1 MILKYISGYQ
11 ALNIPDEKGLIADW
25 HSCKFDPYNIK
36 LTKNNKILQNLGIKK
51 RLIKSINKYHYVA
64 SFARAIADMIY
75 FNDNIDEL
83 YDCRNDYL
91 SVEDENE
98 LWEYLQI
105 LREHKDIECFL
116 KYEFT
121 KRYFEDKNERI
132 PKRKS

>member
-25 HSCKFDPYNIK
+25 HSYKFDPYNIK
-36 LTKNNKILQNLGIKK
+36 FTKNNKILQNLGIKK
-51 RLIKSINKYHYVA
+51 RLIKPINKYHYVA

-75 FNDNIDEL
+75 LNDNINEF

-105 LREHKDIECFL
+105 LKEHKNIEEFL

-121 KRYFEDKNERI
+121 KRYFEGKNERI
-132 PKRKS
+132 SKTKS